1 MFHNRQKGLH
11 GKPQAADGGRRARA
25 RDRVRRA
32 VPAPEANAEN
42 PTNLDVR
49 KMTITYFPDMGLA
62 LNINCLSLEFS
73 NFS

>member
-1 MFHNRQKGLH
+1 MFCNRQKGLH
-11 GKPQAADGGRRARA
+11 GKAQAVDGARRVRA

-49 KMTITYFPDMGLA
+49 KMKITSFRDRDMGLT
-62 LNINCLSLEFS
+62 LNINRSSLEF
-73 NFS
+73 